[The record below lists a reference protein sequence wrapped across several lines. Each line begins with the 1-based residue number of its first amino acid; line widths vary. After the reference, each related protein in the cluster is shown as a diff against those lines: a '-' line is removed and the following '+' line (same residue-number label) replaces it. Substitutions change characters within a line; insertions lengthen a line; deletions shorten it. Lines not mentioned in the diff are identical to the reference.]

1 MTTMLYVGT
10 HGPDEPTRAT
20 FPFHFANG
28 ALDAGFQAKVL
39 LVGDGALLMKES
51 IAREIRGVAVPPL
64 ADLMRTVVD
73 RGGEVHV

>member
-28 ALDAGFQAKVL
+28 AIEAGFAAKIL
-39 LVGDGALLMKES
+39 LIGDGAFLMKES
-51 IAREIRGVAVPPL
+51 IANTIQGVAVPKL
-64 ADLMRTVVD
+64 TELMQKVVAA
-73 RGGEVHV
+73 GGEVHV